1 MKGGGFVLGSGDR
14 SHNQPDRPDIHAIP
28 ERRKTMFRWRIKT
41 RGTFPDGAGNFGSG
55 FFSKELELPFV
66 PQKGLQLDG
75 LILSAE
81 VDPSTVEDIIYDI
94 KKGIFIVFIEDQRY
108 GSETEYQKWKEIY
121 FESWWTLDCESLPDR
136 ALTPPLFT

>member
-1 MKGGGFVLGSGDR
+1 MED
-14 SHNQPDRPDIHAIP
+14 QD
-28 ERRKTMFRWRIKT
+28 E
-41 RGTFPDGAGNFGSG
+41 GNFSRRGR
-55 FFSKELELPFV
+55 KLRVRILLERVGTPLRP
-66 PQKGLQLDG
+66 PKRTA
-75 LILSAE
+75 ILSAE